1 MKYYLIAGE
10 ASGDLHASNLM
21 KALHAL
27 DSEAQ
32 FRCIGGDLM
41 AGAAPGVHLVH
52 HYKDLAYMGF
62 MPVLRHL
69 PTILGG
75 MKQAARDVVAWQP
88 DVLILVDYP
97 GFNLRVAKQV
107 HTRTA
112 IPVVYYISPK
122 IWAWKEWRIRSLRK
136 YVDLLLSILPFE
148 PAYFEQKHHYPVT
161 YVGNPSVDMP
171 LVGACATTAS
181 CTVTESCPPP
191 SGSIGNN
198 NRAASGCCPPQS
210 GSIGNNNRAALGCC
224 LLALL
229 PGSRRQEIRDNLPRM
244 LAAAERAR
252 ASLPHLRVAIA
263 GAPGLEPAFY
273 HPFLPEGVD
282 LRFGET
288 HALLAEAD
296 AALVTS
302 GTATLEA
309 ALIGVPQVVCYH
321 LRAGKLF
328 ALLRRCFLKV
338 PYVSLVNLILGEP
351 LVSELIADQMTPA
364 ALDAELHAL
373 LHDSAYRQRLLDG
386 YRRMREILGPP
397 GASQRAAEAVW
408 GKIKDKR

>member
-41 AGAAPGVHLVH
+41 AGAAPEVHLVH

-148 PAYFEQKHHYPVT
+148 PAYFEEKHHYPVT

-171 LVGACATTAS
+171 LVGACATTAC
-181 CTVTESCPPP
+181 CTITESCL
-191 SGSIGNN
+191 I
-198 NRAASGCCPPQS
+198 
-210 GSIGNNNRAALGCC
+210 
-224 LLALL
+224 ALL

-273 HPFLPEGVD
+273 QPFLREGVD

>member
-32 FRCIGGDLM
+32 FRCTGGDLM
-41 AGAAPGVHLVH
+41 AGAAQEVHLVH

-148 PAYFEQKHHYPVT
+148 PAYFEEKHHYPVT

-171 LVGACATTAS
+171 YVGACAATA
-181 CTVTESCPPP
+181 CC
-191 SGSIGNN
+191 
-198 NRAASGCCPPQS
+198 AASGC
-210 GSIGNNNRAALGCC
+210 
-224 LLALL
+224 LALL

-244 LAAAERAR
+244 LSAAERAR

-273 HPFLPEGVD
+273 QPFLREGVD

-373 LHDSAYRQRLLDG
+373 LHDCAYRQRLLDG

-397 GASQRAAEAVW
+397 GASQRAAEA
-408 GKIKDKR
+408 ICSLTLRDCSLR

>member
-41 AGAAPGVHLVH
+41 AGAAPGVQVVH

-148 PAYFEQKHHYPVT
+148 PAYFEEKHHYPVT

-171 LVGACATTAS
+171 YVGACAATA
-181 CTVTESCPPP
+181 CC
-191 SGSIGNN
+191 
-198 NRAASGCCPPQS
+198 AASGCLSQS
-210 GSIGNNNRAALGCC
+210 GSIGNDDRAVLGC
-224 LLALL
+224 LVLL

-263 GAPGLEPAFY
+263 GAPGLEPACY
-273 HPFLPEGVD
+273 QPFLREGVD

-373 LHDSAYRQRLLDG
+373 LHDSTYRQRLLDG

-397 GASQRAAEAVW
+397 GASQRAAEAIW
-408 GKIKDKR
+408 GKVKDKR